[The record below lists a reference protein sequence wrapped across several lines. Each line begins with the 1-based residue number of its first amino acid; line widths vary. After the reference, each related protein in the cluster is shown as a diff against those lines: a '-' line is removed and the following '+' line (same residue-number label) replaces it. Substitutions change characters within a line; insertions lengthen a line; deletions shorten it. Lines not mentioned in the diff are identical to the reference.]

1 MGNVDLMDIGT
12 VLGFVV
18 GIGLFVGS
26 VLFATPD
33 WAVFLNAP
41 SLAIVVGGTF
51 ASAFVSYRTRY
62 VLIALGDIFR
72 IMGRPSMGREYLNAE
87 VGRMIEWA
95 YVVRKDGLPEL
106 ERMLEQQREGF
117 VSFALSLVVSG
128 YDGADIREILKANLR
143 SDYTRQM
150 VSANI
155 LRTMGS
161 ASPAFGM
168 IGTLVGLVVML
179 GNLGNDPAQ
188 IGRGM
193 AVALITT
200 LYGVILARL
209 ILIPA
214 ALKTQQNFEIVR
226 HRNTMMAD
234 GFSMLAEGKSPR
246 FIQDKLNAY
255 LDEEVRFDIGSQL
268 R

>member
-1 MGNVDLMDIGT
+1 MDLGT

-18 GIGLFVGS
+18 GV
-26 VLFATPD
+26 VLFAGSVFTQTQD
-33 WAVFLNAP
+33 WVVFVNAP
-41 SLAIVVGGTF
+41 SAAIVVGGTF

-62 VLIALGDIFR
+62 VLIAFTDIFR
-72 IMGRPSMGREYLNAE
+72 IMGKPSMGREYLNAE

-106 ERMLEQQREGF
+106 ERRLDQQKEGF

-128 YDGADIREILKANLR
+128 YDADDVLSILKSNIR
-143 SDYTRQM
+143 SDFTRNI

-161 ASPAFGM
+161 AAPAFGM

-179 GNLGNDPAQ
+179 GNLGNDPEQ

-214 ALKTQQNFEIVR
+214 ALKTQQNFEIIR
-226 HRNTMMAD
+226 HRNVMMAD
-234 GFSMLAEGKSPR
+234 GFSMLADGKSPR

-255 LDEEVRFDIGSQL
+255 LDEAVRFDIGSQL

>member
-1 MGNVDLMDIGT
+1 MLRSFLSVGLLAYSTFASSFLSETKDVGNVGLMDIGT

-117 VSFALSLVVSG
+117 VSL
-128 YDGADIREILKANLR
+128 
-143 SDYTRQM
+143 
-150 VSANI
+150 
-155 LRTMGS
+155 
-161 ASPAFGM
+161 
-168 IGTLVGLVVML
+168 
-179 GNLGNDPAQ
+179 
-188 IGRGM
+188 
-193 AVALITT
+193 
-200 LYGVILARL
+200 
-209 ILIPA
+209 
-214 ALKTQQNFEIVR
+214 
-226 HRNTMMAD
+226 H
-234 GFSMLAEGKSPR
+234 
-246 FIQDKLNAY
+246 
-255 LDEEVRFDIGSQL
+255 
-268 R
+268 